1 VASVSC
7 QVGKEEHR
15 TEVTEATEVWE
26 KSKDDPNSLL
36 VVSNPLSSLLIVIV
50 VRVRSEASPLC
61 LSIEVQVVSVS
72 R

>member
-15 TEVTEATEVWE
+15 TEVTEVWE